1 MGSTQNF
8 IPTATTK
15 IYKWKTSHKTN
26 GGGGGEAIGLYQE
39 PTVHRCNL
47 AIAAGSFFLYF
58 KSLPYVSGSSPH
70 LVSISLVT
78 AERDKE
84 TNPSGSIN

>member
-15 IYKWKTSHKTN
+15 IYKWKTSQDEWV
-26 GGGGGEAIGLYQE
+26 GEAIGLYQE

-47 AIAAGSFFLYF
+47 AIAAGFFLFFLNLFHMYPVR
-58 KSLPYVSGSSPH
+58 LR
-70 LVSISLVT
+70 ISF
-78 AERDKE
+78 RF
-84 TNPSGSIN
+84 P